1 MSLDSAKSAKSART
15 PFTESSVLRTLAAIL
30 LCFLF
35 IYLVHVW
42 TPGGLDLVGWKPEGN
57 IKQPTL
63 WEDLVHGK
71 RDDDL
76 AKIRSEWLLE
86 LSFIEK
92 ASLLPSIAG
101 EFIESLLDPETLSIT
116 SMDVPDLLALTTSG
130 SISSEVVVT
139 AFCKRA
145 AFAHQLVWLTCIRQ
159 LAK

>member
-1 MSLDSAKSAKSART
+1 M
-15 PFTESSVLRTLAAIL
+15 
-30 LCFLF
+30 
-35 IYLVHVW
+35 
-42 TPGGLDLVGWKPEGN
+42 GWKPEGN

-63 WEDLVHGK
+63 WEDLVQGK

-145 AFAHQLVWLTCIRQ
+145 AFAHQLVWFTCIRQ
-159 LAK
+159 LAMRYLRCSSDDLDRINLSWRLTLRAPLCRPKS